1 VIIVTLQK
9 TFWCDERDRDRRPVL
24 RRAKGMVARI
34 IVYLY
39 LVLLGMAFLMEQP
52 PVGFAIGP

>member
-1 VIIVTLQK
+1 
-9 TFWCDERDRDRRPVL
+9 
-24 RRAKGMVARI
+24 MVARI

-39 LVLLGMAFLMEQP
+39 LVLLGIAFLMEQP